1 MPKGIRKIHFS
12 FGEKN
17 ITRFGGMFLIHK
29 FCQKVKLKW
38 YLQKYVQFHQYHES
52 YQVSELILIILY
64 SIIVGILRIDTT
76 RPLQYNGV
84 FQKLMGIKKYPDPTA
99 IRRFLHRLSPKAI
112 RQIVKVHNLLQQK
125 LFFIQ
130 CPKTG
135 VIFDID
141 PTVVTVYGKQQRAR
155 VGFNPKKRGRR
166 CYNIFLC
173 FESNH
178 QEFWLGSLQS
188 GNIQPVILALSFL
201 KACIDKLPKSVRRVR
216 IRADSHFFSG
226 KFIEPLD
233 EGGIG
238 YSVESMIT
246 NPIRTRLQTI
256 KYSPYKK
263 DWEVGEFYHQPQ
275 GHSYRHWKKMYRFV
289 VERRPLPK
297 DSEEKA
303 QLKLFEMQGYGY
315 RVVITN
321 LPLKPRHV
329 WNFHNQRARG
339 AELNI
344 KELKYNYPLSKIP
357 TQSYTANIAY
367 LQLLMFA
374 FNIVNWFKR
383 LCLTGKF
390 RYSTLQ
396 KIRQN
401 LLVIPARLVR
411 SEQKNILQLP
421 SGYPYQKL
429 FNQLITKIEHMEE
442 FQKFV
447 KKQK

>member
-17 ITRFGGMFLIHK
+17 ITRFGGMYLIHK
-29 FCQKVKLKW
+29 FCQKIKLKW
-38 YLQKYVQFHQYHES
+38 YLQRYVQFHEYHQS
-52 YQVSELILIILY
+52 YQSSELILIILY

-84 FQKLMGIKKYPDPTA
+84 FQKLMGIKRYPDPTA
-99 IRRFLHRLSPKAI
+99 IRRFLHRLPPRVI

-130 CPKTG
+130 CPKTS

-141 PTVVTVYGKQQRAR
+141 PTVVTVYGKQQRSK
-155 VGFNPKKRGRR
+155 VGYAPKKRGRK
-166 CYNIFLC
+166 CYSVFLC

-188 GNIQPVILALSFL
+188 GNISPVKIALRFL
-201 KACIDKLPKSVRRVR
+201 KDCIAKLPKSIRR
-216 IRADSHFFSG
+216 IRMRADAAFFSG
-226 KFIEPLD
+226 AFIEPID
-233 EGGIG
+233 EEGIG
-238 YSVESMIT
+238 YTIEVQIT
-246 NPIRTRLQTI
+246 NPMKSRFQII
-256 KYSPYKK
+256 KYSSYKEG
-263 DWEVGEFYHQPQ
+263 WEVGEFYYLPT
-275 GHSYRHWKKMYRFV
+275 STRYKWKRMHRFV
-289 VERRPLPK
+289 VERRPLPE
-297 DSEEKA
+297 DPEEKT
-303 QLKLFEMQGYGY
+303 QLKLFEMKGYGY

-339 AELNI
+339 SELNI
-344 KELKYNYPLSKIP
+344 RELKYNYPLSKVP

-367 LQLLMFA
+367 LQILTFA

-383 LCLTGKF
+383 LCLSGKF

-396 KIRQN
+396 KIRQD

-411 SEQKNILQLP
+411 SGQKNILQLP
-421 SGYPYQKL
+421 IGYPYQKL
-429 FNQLITKIEHMEE
+429 FKQTEKEIEHMKE
-442 FQKFV
+442 F
-447 KKQK
+447 